1 MNLLH
6 WLVLGCAC
14 ALPLSAS
21 AQWQW
26 VDNSG
31 KKVFSDQPPPTD
43 IPEKN
48 ILRRAGPSPS
58 ARAPAPVTPAPE
70 GSSDTAAAPKAAPPP
85 KPTGVDKEL
94 EERPRRPRPNRR
106 PRKRLKQP
114 RSPRPRPTTALVHA
128 RTRTRST
135 AVSASPRSMPRA
147 SANSWTT
154 PHAPTRKSA
163 LKQSSTATA
172 SSRRRLLSSRP
183 CRPCACSRTGPCRV
197 PPGAGNVHGAPPSDR
212 P

>member
-1 MNLLH
+1 MNFLH

-58 ARAPAPVTPAPE
+58 ARAPTPASPAPE
-70 GSSDTAAAPKAAPPP
+70 GTADTAATPKPAPP
-85 KPTGVDKEL
+85 KPMGVDKEL
-94 EERPRRPRPNRR
+94 EE
-106 PRKRLKQP
+106 K
-114 RSPRPRPTTALVHA
+114 
-128 RTRTRST
+128 
-135 AVSASPRSMPRA
+135 
-147 SANSWTT
+147 
-154 PHAPTRKSA
+154 TRKAEAEQKAKEAAEAAKIAKAKVESCA
-163 LKQSSTATA
+163 RAREGKATIDSGIRLAKVNAKGEREIMDDAARAAEQKRVQS
-172 SSRRRLLSSRP
+172 
-183 CRPCACSRTGPCRV
+183 V
-197 PPGAGNVHGAPPSDR
+197 IDSDCK
-212 P
+212 

>member
-1 MNLLH
+1 MNFLH

-26 VDNSG
+26 VDNNG

-70 GSSDTAAAPKAAPPP
+70 GSSDAAATPKAAAPKPS
-85 KPTGVDKEL
+85 GVDKEL
-94 EERPRRPRPNRR
+94 EEKTKKAEAEQKAKEAAEAAKTAKAKAESCARAREGKATIDSGIRLAKVNAKGEREIMDDTARAAEQ
-106 PRKRLKQP
+106 KR
-114 RSPRPRPTTALVHA
+114 V
-128 RTRTRST
+128 
-135 AVSASPRSMPRA
+135 
-147 SANSWTT
+147 
-154 PHAPTRKSA
+154 
-163 LKQSSTATA
+163 QS
-172 SSRRRLLSSRP
+172 
-183 CRPCACSRTGPCRV
+183 V
-197 PPGAGNVHGAPPSDR
+197 IDSDCK
-212 P
+212 

>member
-1 MNLLH
+1 MNFLH

-26 VDNSG
+26 VDNNG

-70 GSSDTAAAPKAAPPP
+70 GSSDAAATPKAAAPKPS
-85 KPTGVDKEL
+85 GVDKEL
-94 EERPRRPRPNRR
+94 EEKTKKAEAEQKAKEAAEAAKIAKAKTESCARAREGKATIDSGIRLAKVNAKGEREIMDDTARAAEQ
-106 PRKRLKQP
+106 KR
-114 RSPRPRPTTALVHA
+114 V
-128 RTRTRST
+128 
-135 AVSASPRSMPRA
+135 
-147 SANSWTT
+147 
-154 PHAPTRKSA
+154 
-163 LKQSSTATA
+163 QS
-172 SSRRRLLSSRP
+172 
-183 CRPCACSRTGPCRV
+183 V
-197 PPGAGNVHGAPPSDR
+197 IDSDCK
-212 P
+212 